1 MAVTPLI
8 GTSPPVV
15 APEVEGVEDAGQ
27 RRQGHH
33 GDQVAGVVLGLD
45 VGPLSAAFQ
54 FHRILTKETKNL

>member
-1 MAVTPLI
+1 MVVTILI

-15 APEVEGVEDAGQ
+15 APEVEGVEDAGE

-45 VGPLSAAFQ
+45 VGPLGAAFQ
-54 FHRILTKETKNL
+54 FHRI